1 MTNESRPS
9 HEYDPAMIA
18 RLERLAA
25 RRAANDTG
33 ARPVAQKSPGRRSHP
48 SKRSRVAAL
57 GLSLAATGGG
67 GGGLRGA
74 APAGLSYA
82 FASTAG
88 ATAAAP
94 TVPLTGTIV
103 STSAAATATTA
114 TTAKSAASTAT
125 TAKSAAS
132 TAKVPTMSAATT
144 TVNGAVLTN
153 KYGTVQVQAVFA
165 ADGGLGSVSVLQLPT
180 DRKSVNINDRAVPT
194 LNSAAISLQS
204 ARVHTVSGATYTSKD
219 YVLSLQAAIDTARAA
234 GITKLA

>member
-57 GLSLAATGGG
+57 GLSLAAT
-67 GGGLRGA
+67 
-74 APAGLSYA
+74 AGLSYA